1 MILAIF
7 LISIFTFLFLG
18 VPVAFSI
25 LLTVLTMA
33 ESSGVT
39 SYEIVP
45 SYLYS
50 GVNNFALLAIP
61 FFVFCGDLMT
71 AGDLSKGIVEF
82 CRVLL
87 GHVRAGI
94 GYAAIL
100 ACMIFAALTGAAVVT
115 ISAIGGIMLPIM
127 IKEGYDASDST
138 ACVCAGSITGPI
150 IPPSL
155 PMVIFGVLSGAS
167 VTKMFIGGVVPGV
180 ITGLVCMLAWYF
192 MNKNKNYA
200 LMPKATPREVWTA
213 FKKAFPALMMP
224 VIMMG
229 GILSGIF
236 TPTEAAVVAI
246 FYTILVGIF
255 IHKELTL
262 KSFMASLKTT
272 SWLTGRVL
280 VLVFTAT
287 AFGYLLTSYR
297 IPVEIA
303 NWILSFTN
311 NVNLVWFFVV
321 ILLLFLGMFME
332 TLAIIMLVTP
342 VLLPIMTAYGVDP
355 IHFGI
360 ILICCCGI
368 GFSTPPLGE
377 NMFIASGIANISLE
391 EISLKAL
398 PLVAINIAVIAI
410 LVMFPDIVLFLPN
423 LMGTGLQ

>member
-1 MILAIF
+1 MILAVF

-18 VPVAFSI
+18 IPVAFSI

-33 ESSGVT
+33 EASGVT

-127 IKEGYDASDST
+127 IKEGYDAADST

-155 PMVIFGVLSGAS
+155 PMVIFGVLSGRIL
-167 VTKMFIGGVVPGV
+167 VTRMFIGGVIPGI

-192 MNKNKNYA
+192 IEQEEE
-200 LMPKATPREVWTA
+200 LCP
-213 FKKAFPALMMP
+213 PAQGHSAGDLDC
-224 VIMMG
+224 
-229 GILSGIF
+229 L
-236 TPTEAAVVAI
+236 
-246 FYTILVGIF
+246 
-255 IHKELTL
+255 
-262 KSFMASLKTT
+262 
-272 SWLTGRVL
+272 
-280 VLVFTAT
+280 
-287 AFGYLLTSYR
+287 
-297 IPVEIA
+297 
-303 NWILSFTN
+303 
-311 NVNLVWFFVV
+311 
-321 ILLLFLGMFME
+321 
-332 TLAIIMLVTP
+332 
-342 VLLPIMTAYGVDP
+342 
-355 IHFGI
+355 
-360 ILICCCGI
+360 
-368 GFSTPPLGE
+368 
-377 NMFIASGIANISLE
+377 
-391 EISLKAL
+391 
-398 PLVAINIAVIAI
+398 
-410 LVMFPDIVLFLPN
+410 
-423 LMGTGLQ
+423 

>member
-1 MILAIF
+1 MILAVF

-33 ESSGVT
+33 EASGVT

-127 IKEGYDASDST
+127 IKEGYDAADST

-167 VTKMFIGGVVPGV
+167 VTRMFIGGVIPGV

-200 LMPKATPREVWTA
+200 LMPKATPQEVWTA

-377 NMFIASGIANISLE
+377 NMFIASGIANVSLE